1 MRKTCARS
9 SPTYLT
15 CRRWTVDEAKDALA
29 AQERSGLSLRAF
41 ATREG
46 LDVQRLERWRRRL
59 AEVAVPGFEEVIPPV
74 AAAAPHDDV
83 DHGDTVQRERFEIV
97 LREGRVLRVPV
108 SFDASSLR
116 RLLEVLAWERT
127 C

>member
-1 MRKTCARS
+1 MRKTRARS
-9 SPTYLT
+9 SSTYLAR
-15 CRRWTVDEAKDALA
+15 RRWTVDEAKEALF
-29 AQERSGLSLRAF
+29 AQKQSGLTVRAF

-59 AEVAVPGFEEVIPPV
+59 AEVAVPVFEEVTPPV
-74 AAAAPHDDV
+74 AAAAPGDDV
-83 DHGDTVQRERFEIV
+83 DHGVTVQRERFEIV
-97 LREGRVLRVPV
+97 LREGRVLRVPD

-116 RLLEVLAWERT
+116 RLLEVLDPVRS